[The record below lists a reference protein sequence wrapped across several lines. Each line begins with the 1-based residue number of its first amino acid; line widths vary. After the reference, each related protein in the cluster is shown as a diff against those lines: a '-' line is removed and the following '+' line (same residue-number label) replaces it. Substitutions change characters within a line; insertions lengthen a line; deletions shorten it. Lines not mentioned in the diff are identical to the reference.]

1 MTAAFDAT
9 GGTDQRFTDALS
21 GSDGT
26 LDPAIMMPILDVYP
40 DALSAPMPND
50 LVPVIVPRVQPPA
63 QPGVRAEPVTGPANR
78 SGVRP
83 PPAQRGQ
90 QQRLTPQQAGARQKQ
105 EARQREA
112 ARQQEAARHQSAR
125 SIAPA
130 RPVPQ
135 RPAVQPYRPISS
147 PPPVAPARPTG
158 AGFTWQGRTMTAAD
172 LSAMFRGSMP
182 NQPAQVDRESF
193 QATHP
198 QSAGSGSPD
207 AVAPAAPMASQY
219 NRGGGQARHDARERS
234 QERRRTTPTPD
245 RAAAARRRSSVWA
258 VLVFFFIIV
267 FASGL
272 GQKAIDLF
280 NELFNR

>member
-9 GGTDQRFTDALS
+9 SGTDHRFTDALS

-26 LDPAIMMPILDVYP
+26 GDPSIMMPVLDVYP

-50 LVPVIVPRVQPPA
+50 LIPVIVPPVLQPP

-78 SGVRP
+78 SGNRP

-90 QQRLTPQQAGARQKQ
+90 TQRSQTQRGQTQRPAQQAAPRQP
-105 EARQREA
+105 AA
-112 ARQQEAARHQSAR
+112 ARQQ
-125 SIAPA
+125 PA
-130 RPVPQ
+130 RPAAPVRPVPP
-135 RPAVQPYRPISS
+135 RPAVQPYRPISQA
-147 PPPVAPARPTG
+147 PPARPTG
-158 AGFTWQGRTMTAAD
+158 PSFTWQGKTMTAAD

-198 QSAGSGSPD
+198 QSAGSGAPS

-219 NRGGGQARHDARERS
+219 SGHGQARNEARERS
-234 QERRRTTPTPD
+234 QERRRTAPTPD
-245 RAAAARRRSSVWA
+245 RGANSRRRSSVGA
-258 VLVFFFIIV
+258 VLVFFFVIL

-272 GQKAIDLF
+272 GQKAIDLLS
-280 NELFNR
+280 ELFNR